1 MISSAPSSG
10 KTPGVL
16 DILELSDVHIG
27 HPKTTTPEVLATLYQ
42 IFSNTEDFAKVDIV
56 FIAGDFFDRQLYLS
70 SDPVRLVEEWIL
82 YFLRLC
88 KKLDVVVRVLE
99 GTPSHDWKQSER
111 FIKLNEHAKIGCDV
125 RYFSAMEIEHI
136 DRFGIDVLYIPDEY
150 RSTTD
155 AVWDEVVQTLAAK
168 NLDKVDYVVMHGAF
182 EHQMPKHTHGKLQL
196 HNADR
201 YLSICRSYI
210 FVGHVHLYSQY
221 QRILSAGSTQRLSHG
236 EEGPKGHLRVQR
248 HEVYDDIITFVE
260 NRGAK
265 KYITVA
271 CEKLDQ
277 EEALAKIQR
286 ALRNLPKDSHVRVS
300 CRKQDPAITLTSRLE
315 LEYPNYHWSIRET
328 GKNNTDAIILVDNR
342 HEIQRLTIKPDNIG
356 TLLLDRIRHKHPHL
370 VDRCGDLLTEVLH
383 E

>member
-1 MISSAPSSG
+1 M
-10 KTPGVL
+10 
-16 DILELSDVHIG
+16 
-27 HPKTTTPEVLATLYQ
+27 
-42 IFSNTEDFAKVDIV
+42 
-56 FIAGDFFDRQLYLS
+56 
-70 SDPVRLVEEWIL
+70 
-82 YFLRLC
+82 
-88 KKLDVVVRVLE
+88 
-99 GTPSHDWKQSER
+99 
-111 FIKLNEHAKIGCDV
+111 
-125 RYFSAMEIEHI
+125 
-136 DRFGIDVLYIPDEY
+136 
-150 RSTTD
+150 
-155 AVWDEVVQTLAAK
+155 
-168 NLDKVDYVVMHGAF
+168 
-182 EHQMPKHTHGKLQL
+182 
-196 HNADR
+196 
-201 YLSICRSYI
+201 
-210 FVGHVHLYSQY
+210 HLYSQY